1 MKWHKWILRNAWIV
15 LLTTILA
22 LCVENYNS
30 TIEKSVKNYTY
41 FCEINLF
48 AQTVINF

>member
-22 LCVENYNS
+22 LCVENYT